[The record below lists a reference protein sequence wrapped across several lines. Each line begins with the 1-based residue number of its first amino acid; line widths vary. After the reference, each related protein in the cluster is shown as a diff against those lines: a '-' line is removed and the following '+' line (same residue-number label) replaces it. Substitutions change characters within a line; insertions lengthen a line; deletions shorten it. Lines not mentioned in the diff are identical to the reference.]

1 MPSSAHLKQASSP
14 GQNLSRTR
22 KHNTL
27 DNFLRTKV
35 TREKKKLSKMVMLQ
49 QDMELI
55 LHSIGIFTPVSRI
68 RKTSQFYKQQ
78 QVTRQKIRFLHT
90 PLRMS
95 YEKLLVTYKYTW
107 YYNSDTL
114 SKQHRR
120 LYSLISWQFKFG
132 KMYIEAHWAFS
143 CSQSLLDG
151 NATVTPAIMTGCFK
165 SNSHFSIYNVLS
177 NFPEMDFDYLWAD

>member
-1 MPSSAHLKQASSP
+1 MNINGRRMTSHK
-14 GQNLSRTR
+14 
-22 KHNTL
+22 
-27 DNFLRTKV
+27 TKDFQIQIKS
-35 TREKKKLSKMVMLQ
+35 E
-49 QDMELI
+49 
-55 LHSIGIFTPVSRI
+55 
-68 RKTSQFYKQQ
+68 
-78 QVTRQKIRFLHT
+78 QKIISRLLHT

-95 YEKLLVTYKYTW
+95 NEKLLVTYKYTCR

-151 NATVTPAIMTGCFK
+151 NATVTPSIMTGCFK

-177 NFPEMDFDYLWAD
+177 NFPEMDFDYL

>member
-1 MPSSAHLKQASSP
+1 MNIN
-14 GQNLSRTR
+14 GRR
-22 KHNTL
+22 
-27 DNFLRTKV
+27 
-35 TREKKKLSKMVMLQ
+35 M
-49 QDMELI
+49 
-55 LHSIGIFTPVSRI
+55 
-68 RKTSQFYKQQ
+68 TSHKAKDFQIQIKSE
-78 QVTRQKIRFLHT
+78 QKIISRLLHT

-95 YEKLLVTYKYTW
+95 NEKLLVTYKYTW

-120 LYSLISWQFKFG
+120 LYSLTSWLFKFG

-143 CSQSLLDG
+143 CSQSFLDG
-151 NATVTPAIMTGCFK
+151 NETVMPAIMTGCFK

>member
-1 MPSSAHLKQASSP
+1 MNIN
-14 GQNLSRTR
+14 GRR
-22 KHNTL
+22 
-27 DNFLRTKV
+27 
-35 TREKKKLSKMVMLQ
+35 M
-49 QDMELI
+49 
-55 LHSIGIFTPVSRI
+55 
-68 RKTSQFYKQQ
+68 TSHKAKDFQIQIKSE
-78 QVTRQKIRFLHT
+78 QKIISRLLHT

-95 YEKLLVTYKYTW
+95 NEKLLVTYNYTW
-107 YYNSDTL
+107 YHNSDTL

-177 NFPEMDFDYLWAD
+177 NFLKMDFVLFVSRLKSHFSILHMAWGSFIV